1 MMPFTDQILKN
12 YLQQKI
18 IGREFALK
26 HAAEFFK
33 NLPADHLKPLGKTK
47 SLTRSLKSLVQ
58 CLKSSSE

>member
-1 MMPFTDQILKN
+1 MMPFTDQILRN

-33 NLPADHLKPLGKTK
+33 DLPTDHLKTLGKIK
-47 SLTRSLKSLVQ
+47 SLTKGLKGLIQ